1 MIENDAQ
8 LAATLDYIAKWVDTL
23 EGMRRHEAEQNGGV
37 FPTIAAGPLH
47 EIRIN
52 LEAARAF
59 THAGNVSPESP
70 SASNFATTPS
80 RRLTTKI

>member
-23 EGMRRHEAEQNGGV
+23 EGMRRYEVEQNGGV

-52 LEAARAF
+52 LEVARAF
-59 THAGNVSPESP
+59 AHAESAMSTLARNP
-70 SASNFATTPS
+70 KERCAVGA
-80 RRLTTKI
+80 I

>member
-8 LAATLDYIAKWVDTL
+8 LAATLDYIAKWADIL
-23 EGMRRHEAEQNGGV
+23 EGMRCHEAEQNGGV

-47 EIRIN
+47 EIRTN

-59 THAGNVSPESP
+59 VHDGSNRSTCVANPEARCAV
-70 SASNFATTPS
+70 SAS
-80 RRLTTKI
+80 